1 MENEETLKVTPLEW
15 LKIWQS
21 VPEMVS
27 VFSRAMFA
35 VVEFDEQDA
44 EKIIRLTDEMSRLQA
59 ENDALGAKNNWDLRK
74 LPAQGD
80 YTMRTLALMLDTV
93 VVLQEIDDKHGN
105 PCDLFSRLTGVGAK
119 AVISLLAGAEIITE

>member
-119 AVISLLAGAEIITE
+119 AVISILAGAEIITE